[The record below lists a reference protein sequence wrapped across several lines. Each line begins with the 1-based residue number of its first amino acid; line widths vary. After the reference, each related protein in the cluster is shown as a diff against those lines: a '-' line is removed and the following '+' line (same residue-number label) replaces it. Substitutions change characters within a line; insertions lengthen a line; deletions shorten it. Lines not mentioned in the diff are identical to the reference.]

1 MNLENSIKDVIAKKL
16 EDGTVEKLIAE
27 ELEKGIRKSLED
39 LFGYGG
45 GAKKAIKEKIESVM
59 VPYLEN
65 YDYSKYI
72 LKLDTVLV
80 EILKNTA
87 LDNKKLLEN
96 FKELASYETIEEIK
110 VSEIFNKWKDYVAK
124 NIDTSNLEINY
135 DDGVSYE
142 YPEVSLEVEYDNER
156 SWSDFKYATIVFE
169 CEKDEEMNVEIKI
182 SKFSRWGWTI
192 TSKSINNIS
201 SLRRLDEFSIFL
213 MNLTQSGTKII
224 IDTDYESDEV
234 EVKAEPEPSFS

>member
-59 VPYLEN
+59 VPYLES

-87 LDNKKLLEN
+87 LDNKELLEN
-96 FKELASYETIEEIK
+96 FKHLVSYETIEEIK
-110 VSEIFNKWKDYVAK
+110 VSEIFDKWKDYVSK
-124 NIDTSNLEINY
+124 NIDTSNLEIDY

-142 YPEVSLEVEYDNER
+142 YADVTMEVEHDNER
-156 SWSDFKYATIVFE
+156 GWSDFKYATIVFE
-169 CEKDEEMNVEIKI
+169 CEMYLSTEI
-182 SKFSRWGWTI
+182 SR
-192 TSKSINNIS
+192 
-201 SLRRLDEFSIFL
+201 
-213 MNLTQSGTKII
+213 M
-224 IDTDYESDEV
+224 
-234 EVKAEPEPSFS
+234 